1 MRLHRILLPVALL
14 ATTVHASELP
24 DLGDAARASVSL
36 NQEEQIGRQV
46 MRQMRAEKDFLDDP
60 VITDYLNALGDRLV
74 AASTSPYRQI
84 DFFVVEDSTINAFA
98 LPGGHIGVNT
108 GLILAARNESELAG
122 VLGHEIGHEVQNH
135 IARSVLGEKT
145 SMAAALAG
153 LAVAIL
159 ASHSDNP
166 QIAAAAITSGQALAM
181 QNQLTQTQHYEKE
194 ADRLGLQTM
203 ANAGFDPRGMVQFF
217 KHLMDQERL
226 YDSNVPGFLQSHP
239 MTYERMADLEG
250 RVAQMKYKQHV
261 DSPEFAL
268 VQARIRALTSEPRD
282 AYKYF
287 SALTGQ
293 QGEAAKDY
301 GLALSALRANDK
313 PEAIQA
319 AEHLVKLQ
327 KSSMAEDL
335 LAHVLIETGHLAE
348 GVARLHAAIAR
359 YPDYKPLAYAYA
371 RALLREGKANDAL
384 AFVNDRQQL
393 WPDDYV
399 LYQLLAECNHALG
412 RHAEEHLAQAEAY
425 IRLDQ
430 RPLAIEQL
438 QLARQAGDGGF
449 YTQSVVDAKLRD
461 LKDQESRE
469 KGPQAS
475 K

>member
-14 ATTVHASELP
+14 AITAHASELP

-36 NQEEQIGRQV
+36 NQEERIGRQI
-46 MRQMRAEKDFLDDP
+46 MQQIRAEKDFLDDP

-84 DFFVVEDSTINAFA
+84 GFFVVEDPTINAFA

-181 QNQLTQTQHYEKE
+181 QNQLSETQHYEKE

-261 DSPEFAL
+261 DSPEFSL
-268 VQARIRALTSEPRD
+268 IRARIKAMTGEPRD
-282 AYKYF
+282 AYRYF
-287 SALTGQ
+287 SVLAGKQ
-293 QGEAAKDY
+293 DDAASYY
-301 GLALSALRANDK
+301 GLALSALRVDDK
-313 PEAIQA
+313 AQAIKA
-319 AEHLVKLQ
+319 VDHLEKLQ
-327 KSSMAEDL
+327 RSSMVENLA
-335 LAHVLIETGHLAE
+335 AHVLIETGHVSE
-348 GVARLHAAIAR
+348 GIARLHSAIAR

-371 RALLREGKANDAL
+371 RALLRQGKAADARS
-384 AFVNDRQQL
+384 FVNDRQQL

-412 RHAEEHLAQAEAY
+412 HHAEEHLAQAEAY

-438 QLARQAGDGGF
+438 QLARQSGDGDF

-461 LKDQESRE
+461 LRDQESRE
-469 KGPQAS
+469 KGSQAS